1 MYILMKTSVGS
12 VKEVRMFLE
21 KSTDVFGKKYGR
33 FFETFRCFCIS
44 LIIKHLQM
52 REKRLKT
59 VQNMRGRG

>member
-12 VKEVRMFLE
+12 VKKVRTFSE
-21 KSTDVFGKKYGR
+21 KSTDVLGEKYGR

-59 VQNMRGRG
+59 V